1 MSNIGGWLFS
11 VCAGFSLVALMF
23 LALMGVMV
31 FFSGSDEDVYDAG
44 IGLGEGKE

>member
-11 VCAGFSLVALMF
+11 VCAGVLLLGLWIWAMMVLM
-23 LALMGVMV
+23 AIARRA
-31 FFSGSDEDVYDAG
+31 DETYDAG